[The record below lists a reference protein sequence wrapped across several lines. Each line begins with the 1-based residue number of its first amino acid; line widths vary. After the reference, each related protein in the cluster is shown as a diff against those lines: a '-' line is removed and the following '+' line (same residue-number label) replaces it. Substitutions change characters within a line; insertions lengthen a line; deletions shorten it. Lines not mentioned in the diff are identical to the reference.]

1 MIALSY
7 SRISDYRQC
16 PHKFDMKYLTK
27 EPNFQMEDEDKSP
40 ALVRGGNIHKS
51 LERYVRNKLAGLP
64 NDVTSPEV
72 MRTAPLIDMIMESY
86 NVSPEKQI
94 AIDSNFKEVSW
105 YSKDA
110 YFRVILD
117 LIGWGPDLL
126 LGDYKTGKMTD
137 YTGSM
142 DVLGQLHMS
151 AIVGF
156 SLWPEYE
163 SCSSV
168 YIYVDHKKPILV
180 KFKRTDLDQ
189 MKERLIIEHDMINAD
204 VVFQEKKNQYCRWC
218 EATRQQCK
226 HSSK

>member
-16 PHKFDMKYLTK
+16 PHKFNLKYLEK
-27 EPNFQMEDEDKSP
+27 APNFQLKDSDKSP

-51 LERYVRNKLAGLP
+51 LELYVRNKLAGLP
-64 NDVTSPEV
+64 NDIIMPEV
-72 MRTAPLIDMIMESY
+72 VKTAPLIDMIMDSY

-94 AIDSNFKEVSW
+94 AIDSNFNEVSW

-126 LGDYKTGKMTD
+126 LGDYKTGKLTD
-137 YTGSM
+137 YTGTM
-142 DVLGQLHMS
+142 VELGQLHMS

-163 SCSSV
+163 VCSSV
-168 YIYVDHKKPILV
+168 YIYVDHKKTIPV
-180 KFKRTDLDQ
+180 KFNRSDLDK
-189 MKERLIIEHDMINAD
+189 MKEKLVIEHNMINAD
-204 VVFQEKKNQYCRWC
+204 VVFQEKKNPYCKWC
-218 EATRQQCK
+218 EATKPQCK
-226 HSSK
+226 HSNK